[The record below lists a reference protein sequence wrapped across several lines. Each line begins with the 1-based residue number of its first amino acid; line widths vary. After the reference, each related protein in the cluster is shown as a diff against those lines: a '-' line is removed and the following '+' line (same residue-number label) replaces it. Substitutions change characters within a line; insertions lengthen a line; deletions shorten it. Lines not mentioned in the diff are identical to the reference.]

1 MTTTATTTL
10 TKPRTPE
17 AATKPVT
24 PETTM
29 KPGTAETA
37 MKRGTAETAMKPGTP
52 ETVRKQ
58 RTHEAATKRGTTD
71 SARWRQLTESVR
83 EMGQYTTR
91 AEAERVTRIVLSA
104 LGGHV
109 TGDERVALAQALP
122 REAGRVIAA
131 QIPATHPMTAREF
144 VESIAT
150 RIEGATPATA
160 RWDVSSVLSTLA
172 QTIGTSLTTRILAQ
186 LPPGYALLFGRAE
199 LVTTASSSAGL

>member
-10 TKPRTPE
+10 TKPRTAE
-17 AATKPVT
+17 AATKP
-24 PETTM
+24 
-29 KPGTAETA
+29 GTVETA
-37 MKRGTAETAMKPGTP
+37 PKRGTADAVPKRGATATVTKPGLA
-52 ETVRKQ
+52 ETVPN
-58 RTHEAATKRGTTD
+58 RGTTD
-71 SARWRQLTESVR
+71 SARWQELTESVR
-83 EMGQYTTR
+83 EVGQYTTR

-131 QIPATHPMTAREF
+131 QIPATHPLTAREF

-172 QTIGTSLTTRILAQ
+172 QMIGTSLTTRILAQ

-199 LVTTASSSAGL
+199 LVTTA

>member
-1 MTTTATTTL
+1 MKPGTAGAV
-10 TKPRTPE
+10 TKPGLAETPTRPRTPE
-17 AATKPVT
+17 AVTKPGTAGAVT
-24 PETTM
+24 
-29 KPGTAETA
+29 KPGTAET
-37 MKRGTAETAMKPGTP
+37 P
-52 ETVRKQ
+52 
-58 RTHEAATKRGTTD
+58 TKRGTTD
-71 SARWRQLTESVR
+71 SARWQELTEAVR
-83 EMGQYTTR
+83 EVGQYTTR

-131 QIPATHPMTAREF
+131 QIPATQPLTAREF

-172 QTIGTSLTTRILAQ
+172 KTIGPSLTTRILAQ

-199 LVTTASSSAGL
+199 LVTTASSSAAL